1 LLDIGNNPILP
12 ELFNDLGGLDSLLLE
27 DAIEID
33 QKVYDIKKKKK
44 KKKKKKNLK
53 ILSFQVFK
61 KSL

>member
-1 LLDIGNNPILP
+1 MLDIGNNPILP

-44 KKKKKKNLK
+44 KKNLK
-53 ILSFQVFK
+53 ILSFQAFK

>member
-44 KKKKKKNLK
+44 NFENIK
-53 ILSFQVFK
+53 LSSNRFK
-61 KSL
+61 LN

>member
-44 KKKKKKNLK
+44 NFENIKLS
-53 ILSFQVFK
+53 SFQEIA
-61 KSL
+61 LN

>member
-1 LLDIGNNPILP
+1 MLDIGNNPILP

-44 KKKKKKNLK
+44 KKNFENIKLS
-53 ILSFQVFK
+53 SFQEIA
-61 KSL
+61 LN

>member
-44 KKKKKKNLK
+44 KKNFENIKLS
-53 ILSFQVFK
+53 SFQEIA
-61 KSL
+61 LN